1 MSHVAPC
8 DLLENEHALN
18 VLQRIW
24 EFIYSLP
31 VDVIVLA
38 QQAQGSAEGQPV
50 FSLLSAQLNYVG
62 HTG

>member
-8 DLLENEHALN
+8 NLLENEHALN
-18 VLQRIW
+18 VLQRMW

-38 QQAQGSAEGQPV
+38 QPDRQSPQGDPV
-50 FSLLSAQLNYVG
+50 FSLLTGQLNYVG
-62 HTG
+62 QTG